1 LKVLALLFLSIFS
14 IQVLADK
21 PVEEAAVNFFTLA
34 ANAKALDGQKVSVV
48 GWIKFVEYESEKSIL
63 LFHSK
68 SSLSEFRVEESIQI
82 RLPEEDYKAASEY
95 LNLKLVT
102 VYAKFTAPKSIGSL
116 GKLLDVKDIDIRAIE
131 SDI

>member
-1 LKVLALLFLSIFS
+1 MKVLAMLFLSVFS
-14 IQVLADK
+14 IQIWADK
-21 PVEEAAVNFFTLA
+21 TVEETIVNFFTLA

-63 LFHSK
+63 LFHSE
-68 SSLSEFRVEESIQI
+68 SSLNEFRVEESIQI
-82 RLPEEDYKAASEY
+82 SLPEEDYKAASEY

-102 VYAKFTAPKSIGSL
+102 VYAKFIAPKSLGSL
-116 GKLLDVKDIDIRAIE
+116 GKLSDVKDIDIKATE